1 MNATPVHLWF
11 DRPKEAIVAGDVL
24 LVDHGG
30 HTTSEVVRRVE
41 LVDDDIVIHCWRD
54 SDALASL
61 PVRPERSER
70 CG

>member
-1 MNATPVHLWF
+1 MTTTPVHLWF

-41 LVDDDIVIHCWRD
+41 LVDDDIVIHCWRE
-54 SDALASL
+54 SDVADR
-61 PVRPERSER
+61 PVRPDRSER